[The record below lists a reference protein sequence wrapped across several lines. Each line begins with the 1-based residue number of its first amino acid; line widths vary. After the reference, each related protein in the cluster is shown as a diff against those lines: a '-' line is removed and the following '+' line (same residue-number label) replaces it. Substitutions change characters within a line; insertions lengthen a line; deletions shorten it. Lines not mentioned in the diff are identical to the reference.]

1 MFITLLAVTFV
12 IAVVVSSIV
21 ARMFTQPISGILN
34 RIITDDIS
42 AAWLKYMK
50 FAIYVVGISK
60 GVRVWE
66 LERYINPG
74 RYDDKARILELTQDR
89 WILEVYRTII
99 ETLQGIAWML
109 LVFFVFALIA
119 YVIVRVFESRQKSQR
134 VENAP

>member
-12 IAVVVSSIV
+12 IAVLVSYIV
-21 ARMFTQPISGILN
+21 ARMFTQPINGILN

-42 AAWLKYMK
+42 AAWLKYIK

-60 GVRVWE
+60 GVRVWD

-74 RYDDKARILELTQDR
+74 RYDDKAQILELTQDR
-89 WILEVYRTII
+89 WVLELYRTII

-119 YVIVRVFESRQKSQR
+119 YVIVRVFESRNKAK
-134 VENAP
+134 VEADAP